1 MVIKVA
7 PSILSADFG
16 TLLSEVK
23 KMEEAGADLLHLDI
37 MDGHFVPN
45 LTFGP
50 VVLRSL
56 SGKTRLPLDVHLMVN
71 NPEKFLAFFTPFKPL
86 YITFHLEA
94 VKNVDDLIG
103 RIKKKGIKAGLSIKP
118 ATAVS
123 SLFEYLEKIDLVLM
137 MTVNP
142 GFAGQAFM
150 PEVLPKIKELRK
162 EIESR
167 KLNVDIEVDGGIDGN
182 TAGLVKEAG
191 ANVLV
196 AGSAVFGSADMK
208 AVIAILKK

>member
-1 MVIKVA
+1 MIKVA

-16 TLLSEVK
+16 SLLAEVK
-23 KMEEAGADLLHLDI
+23 KVEEAGADLLHLDV

-50 VVLRSL
+50 VVIQSL

-71 NPEKFLAFFTPFKPL
+71 NPEKFIAFFAPLKPL

-94 VKNVDDLIG
+94 AKNADDLIG
-103 RIKKKGIKAGLSIKP
+103 QIKEQGIKAGLSIKP

-123 SLFEYLEKIDLVLM
+123 SLFGYLGKIDLVLM
-137 MTVNP
+137 MSVNP

-182 TAGLVKEAG
+182 TANLVKEAG
-191 ANVLV
+191 ADILV
-196 AGSAVFGSADMK
+196 AGSAVFGSSDMK
-208 AVIAILKK
+208 AAIARLKE

>member
-1 MVIKVA
+1 MKVA

-16 TLLSEVK
+16 NLLAEIK
-23 KMEEAGADLLHLDI
+23 KAEKSGADLLHLDV

-50 VVLRSL
+50 VVLQSL

-71 NPEKFLAFFTPFKPL
+71 NPEKFIVFFAPLKPL

-94 VKNVDDLIG
+94 VKNADDLI
-103 RIKKKGIKAGLSIKP
+103 RQIKEQGIKAGLSIKP

-167 KLNVDIEVDGGIDGN
+167 KLNLDIEVDGGIKDN
-182 TAGLVKEAG
+182 TANLVKEAG
-191 ANVLV
+191 ANILV
-196 AGSAVFGSADMK
+196 AGSAVFGSSDMK
-208 AVIAILKK
+208 AAIARLKE